1 MSFNIGSG
9 DIRKSVCGGGGGG
22 GVNVRMV
29 SKAVSGGMDNIVCYH
44 R

>member
-9 DIRKSVCGGGGGG
+9 DIRKSVCGGGGG

-29 SKAVSGGMDNIVCYH
+29 SKAVSGGMDNIVYYH